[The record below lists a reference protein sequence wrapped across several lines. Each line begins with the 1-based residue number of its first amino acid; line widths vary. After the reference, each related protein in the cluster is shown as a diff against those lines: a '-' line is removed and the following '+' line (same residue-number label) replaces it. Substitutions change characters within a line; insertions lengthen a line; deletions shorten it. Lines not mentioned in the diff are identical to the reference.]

1 VGQLAAGIAHDFN
14 NILQSILGF
23 TELLLIQSDLPAKTR
38 EPLETIYQQGHQ
50 AAQLIQQILDFSRK
64 SVSQKFPVDLG
75 PMLKEA
81 MKLLERTLPE
91 SLTLELEIDPGK
103 HRVHADLA
111 QIQQVLTNL
120 VFNARDAMPEG
131 GTLRLHLGRW
141 TLEPE
146 GRAPFPSM
154 EPGEWVVLQVSDTGT
169 GIAPEVLPHLFEPF
183 FTTKQLGRGTGL
195 GLAQVY
201 GIVKQHEGFIDVET
215 EVGRGTTFLVYLPA
229 VLEDGE
235 EPEEQPAGEAP
246 QGQGQT
252 ILLVE
257 NEEKVLEAAQRILES
272 LGYRVRTARN
282 GQEALQE
289 YERHQEEI
297 ALLITD
303 MVMPEMGGLPLVQA
317 LRERGSQVRVVV
329 LSGYPL
335 EDGGEQIWGDE
346 VVAWAPKP
354 LSRKQFGEVVGRVLE
369 ARPPRG
375 G

>member
-1 VGQLAAGIAHDFN
+1 
-14 NILQSILGF
+14 
-23 TELLLIQSDLPAKTR
+23 
-38 EPLETIYQQGHQ
+38 
-50 AAQLIQQILDFSRK
+50 
-64 SVSQKFPVDLG
+64 
-75 PMLKEA
+75 
-81 MKLLERTLPE
+81 
-91 SLTLELEIDPGK
+91 
-103 HRVHADLA
+103 
-111 QIQQVLTNL
+111 
-120 VFNARDAMPEG
+120 
-131 GTLRLHLGRW
+131 
-141 TLEPE
+141 
-146 GRAPFPSM
+146 M